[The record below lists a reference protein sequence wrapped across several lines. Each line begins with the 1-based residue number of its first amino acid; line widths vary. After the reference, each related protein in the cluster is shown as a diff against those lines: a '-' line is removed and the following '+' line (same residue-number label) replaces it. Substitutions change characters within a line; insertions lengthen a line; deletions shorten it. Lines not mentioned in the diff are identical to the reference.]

1 MISFR
6 TEVSLPKVSKKI
18 SYRQHTLMVGSCF
31 TENIGTYLHSHYLPI
46 QVNPCGIVYNPASI
60 AECLGFLMGAKQFN
74 ESDLFFANGLW
85 NNFYFHSRF
94 SNPDKE
100 TTLSKINDSITLA
113 TSKLRLTSHLFLTFG
128 TSWVYREKQN
138 GRIVANCHKL
148 PENMFVRER
157 LTVDAMTLQW
167 IELLNRTFAINPQLN
182 IIFTISPIRHFKDGS
197 YENQVSKSGLFL
209 VVDNLISHFGSE
221 RITYFPSYE
230 LVMDELRD
238 YRFYASDMLH
248 LSETANAFIQEKFNS
263 IFLDN
268 ESKEVIQRIEK
279 IVKSIMHK
287 PFQTESTAYRNLLS
301 KLNEDALKIAK
312 DYPSISFEG
321 LINDIIQKKKS

>member
-18 SYRQHTLMVGSCF
+18 SYRQHTIMVGSCF
-31 TENIGTYLHSHYLPI
+31 TENIGTYLQNHYFPI
-46 QVNPCGIVYNPASI
+46 QMNPCGIIYNPASI
-60 AECLGFLMGAKQFN
+60 AECLGFLMGNKQFD

-94 SNPDKE
+94 SHPDKE

-128 TSWVYREKQN
+128 TSWVYRERQN
-138 GRIVANCHKL
+138 GRVVGNCHKL
-148 PENMFVRER
+148 PDNTFVRER

-167 IELLNRTFAINPQLN
+167 IDLLNQTLAIYPQLN

-209 VVDNLISHFGSE
+209 VVDNLISHFGSD

-248 LSETANAFIQEKFNS
+248 LSETANAFIQEKFND

-268 ESKEVIQRIEK
+268 ESKEIILKIGK
-279 IVKSIMHK
+279 IVKSIAHK
-287 PFQTESTAYRNLLS
+287 PFQTESPSYRNLLS
-301 KLNEDALKIAK
+301 KLNEDALKIAQ
-312 DYPSISFEG
+312 DHPSINFES